1 MALFL
6 EYSDKVK
13 NKKYPIT
20 KPVRQHASA
29 LYNALEKLVPKNNL
43 KGLKDLA
50 TLKKYNIKGANS
62 KNNGE
67 DTNIKYI
74 TTDDA
79 IKRLQRKGYGVG
91 DAFIQN
97 FLKKCVDKSTS
108 QEKVSPVEPP
118 KPTTNAVKPKNVEPT
133 KILRAENRVIK
144 ESFDDDG
151 NPYYDYVNDY
161 DERYVFNEFMSNPNG
176 KQSWT
181 PLINPDMYA
190 KALREF
196 TQYGKLVKFPA
207 KYVYQWMGIILKNTA
222 ILRANTNIAGHSS
235 YFPYDDYA
243 DFLESYF
250 SDRET
255 YVDSNRT
262 KIEITPEEAMRM
274 CNGEHIFISEAVDK
288 YGQTYFPWVSQ
299 DDADRMAAQQ
309 DFERSR
315 AKFNE
320 MYGDIMEYIE
330 QFNREEKNQRIEID
344 NNSGKIFWVANE
356 FDVLYHI
363 GFDDWMIMPDGTDA
377 FTDFGME
384 PLERVLSEY
393 SEELPPEKVL
403 VLVNRALDVYHM
415 RGDLSSIFVVGGS
428 KALSRIAEEIE
439 FSKGKKIYLSE
450 QSIKKLYEYYTQLNL
465 PFNDTSGKGYDDKL
479 NYEHFV
485 DWLEYYGK
493 YGQLEGSGIKED
505 DIQATFVD
513 NNIASAFKY
522 FFHNESEDGYF
533 IEDIGEALRN
543 LYYTASVDEDYLRLY
558 FAFDEE
564 MYENPLED
572 IGEYIEDIGLNIE
585 DIDDVES
592 ILTDEGIEKL
602 RDLLEAEFKNRI
614 IDNGI
619 PYSLE
624 INDRGLIYIEREI
637 TMPNAM
643 SPNIPRDEKNYFEYL
658 MNNNFNGVGQCWTF
672 MKGKGEAYCGVGYGG
687 DTDYILLQGW
697 VDPRSINWQETLM
710 RNSWSMNEE
719 HEIFINSGYLVEI
732 DKITLNRN
740 YNNNY
745 GKNILPKPILI
756 QT

>member
-13 NKKYPIT
+13 NRKYPIT

-29 LYNALEKLVPKNNL
+29 LYNALEKIVPKNNL

-50 TLKKYNIKGANS
+50 TLKKYNVKGANS
-62 KNNGE
+62 DKNGE

-108 QEKVSPVEPP
+108 QEEVSPVEPP
-118 KPTTNAVKPKNVEPT
+118 KPTSNEVKPPQVKT
-133 KILRAENRVIK
+133 KTINGSNGTVTYT
-144 ESFDDDG
+144 ES
-151 NPYYDYVNDY
+151 
-161 DERYVFNEFMSNPNG
+161 
-176 KQSWT
+176 K
-181 PLINPDMYA
+181 
-190 KALREF
+190 
-196 TQYGKLVKFPA
+196 
-207 KYVYQWMGIILKNTA
+207 
-222 ILRANTNIAGHSS
+222 
-235 YFPYDDYA
+235 
-243 DFLESYF
+243 
-250 SDRET
+250 
-255 YVDSNRT
+255 
-262 KIEITPEEAMRM
+262 
-274 CNGEHIFISEAVDK
+274 
-288 YGQTYFPWVSQ
+288 
-299 DDADRMAAQQ
+299 
-309 DFERSR
+309 
-315 AKFNE
+315 
-320 MYGDIMEYIE
+320 
-330 QFNREEKNQRIEID
+330 
-344 NNSGKIFWVANE
+344 
-356 FDVLYHI
+356 
-363 GFDDWMIMPDGTDA
+363 
-377 FTDFGME
+377 
-384 PLERVLSEY
+384 
-393 SEELPPEKVL
+393 
-403 VLVNRALDVYHM
+403 
-415 RGDLSSIFVVGGS
+415 
-428 KALSRIAEEIE
+428 
-439 FSKGKKIYLSE
+439 KGKKIYLSE
-450 QSIKKLYEYYTQLNL
+450 QTLKKLCEYYTQLKL

-493 YGQLEGSGIKED
+493 YGQLEDSGIKED

-513 NNIASAFKY
+513 NNITSAFKY

-533 IEDIGEALRN
+533 IEDIEEALRN
-543 LYYTASVDEDYLRLY
+543 LYYTASMDEDYLRLY
-558 FAFDEE
+558 FVFDEE
-564 MYENPLED
+564 MYENPPED
-572 IGEYIEDIGLNIE
+572 VGEYIEDIGLNIE

-602 RDLLEAEFKNRI
+602 REIMLSEFTDRI
-614 IDNGI
+614 YENGI

-658 MNNNFNGVGQCWTF
+658 MGNNFNGVGECWTF
-672 MKGKGEAYCGVGYGG
+672 IKGKGEAYCGVGYGG
-687 DTDYILLQGW
+687 GTDYILLQGW

-710 RNSWSMNEE
+710 RNAWSMNEE

-732 DKITLNRN
+732 DKITLNRTSN
-740 YNNNY
+740 SNY

>member
-13 NKKYPIT
+13 NRKYPIT

-50 TLKKYNIKGANS
+50 TLKKYNVKSANS
-62 KNNGE
+62 DKNGE

-97 FLKKCVDKSTS
+97 FLKRCVDKSTS
-108 QEKVSPVEPP
+108 QEEVSPVEPP
-118 KPTTNAVKPKNVEPT
+118 KPTSNAVKAPEIEKPT
-133 KILRAENRVIK
+133 TIDKPGGTITVAENKLINENEIYYEYMEDYGAYYVLS
-144 ESFDDDG
+144 EFFN
-151 NPYYDYVNDY
+151 NPQ
-161 DERYVFNEFMSNPNG
+161 G
-176 KQSWT
+176 KQNWGV
-181 PLINPDMYA
+181 LINPDMYV

-196 TQYGKLVKFPA
+196 TQYGKLVKFPS
-207 KYVYQWMGIILKNTA
+207 KYVYQWMGIIMRNTA
-222 ILRANTNIAGHSS
+222 TLEANTDLAGHSMN
-235 YFPYDDYA
+235 FPFEEVHDFAEREGVELSDDYGECA
-243 DFLESYF
+243 DWL
-250 SDRET
+250 
-255 YVDSNRT
+255 
-262 KIEITPEEAMRM
+262 
-274 CNGEHIFISEAVDK
+274 
-288 YGQTYFPWVSQ
+288 
-299 DDADRMAAQQ
+299 
-309 DFERSR
+309 
-315 AKFNE
+315 
-320 MYGDIMEYIE
+320 
-330 QFNREEKNQRIEID
+330 EEK
-344 NNSGKIFWVANE
+344 G
-356 FDVLYHI
+356 LY
-363 GFDDWMIMPDGTDA
+363 DWMQMPDGSDA
-377 FTDFGME
+377 WSDFGIE
-384 PLERVLSEY
+384 PLWKIIEEY

-403 VLVNRALDVYHM
+403 VLINRALDVAHC
-415 RGDLSSIFVVGGS
+415 RGDLSSIFIQGGRNTLS
-428 KALSRIAEEIE
+428 KISEEIKR
-439 FSKGKKIYLSE
+439 SGKKIYLSE
-450 QSIKKLYEYYTQLNL
+450 QALKKLYEYYTQLNL
-465 PFNDTSGKGYDDKL
+465 PFNDTTGKGYDDKL

-493 YGQLEGSGIKED
+493 YGQLEDSGIKED

-522 FFHNESEDGYF
+522 FFHDESEDGYF

-564 MYENPLED
+564 MYENPPED
-572 IGEYIEDIGLNIE
+572 IGEYIEDIGFNIE

-602 RDLLEAEFKNRI
+602 RDLLEVEFKNRI
-614 IDNGI
+614 IDNGV
-619 PYSLE
+619 PYCFE
-624 INDRGLIYIEREI
+624 VNDRGLIYIEREI
-637 TMPNAM
+637 TIPNAM

-658 MNNNFNGVGQCWTF
+658 MGNNFNGVGQCWTF

-687 DTDYILLQGW
+687 GTDYILLQGW

-710 RNSWSMNEE
+710 RNAWSMNEE
-719 HEIFINSGYLVEI
+719 HEIFINPGYLVEI
-732 DKITLNRN
+732 DKITLNRTSN
-740 YNNNY
+740 SNY
-745 GKNILPKPILI
+745 GKNILSKPILI

>member
-13 NKKYPIT
+13 NRKYPIT

-29 LYNALEKLVPKNNL
+29 LYNALEKIVPKNNL

-108 QEKVSPVEPP
+108 QEKVSPVDPP
-118 KPTTNAVKPKNVEPT
+118 KPTSNEVKPPQVKT
-133 KILRAENRVIK
+133 KTINGSNGTVTYTENRVIK

-151 NPYYDYVNDY
+151 NPYYDYVNEY
-161 DERYVFNEFMSNPNG
+161 DENYVFNEFMSNPNG

-196 TQYGKLVKFPA
+196 TQYGKLVKFPT

-235 YFPYDDYA
+235 YFPYDEYA

-255 YVDSNRT
+255 YVDSNKT
-262 KIEITPEEAMRM
+262 KIEITPDEVVRM
-274 CNGEHIFISEAVDK
+274 CDGEHIFIDEAVDK

-299 DDADRMAAQQ
+299 DDADRMTAQQ
-309 DFERSR
+309 DLERSR

-320 MYGDIMEYIE
+320 MYGDIMGYIE
-330 QFNREEKNQRIEID
+330 QFNKEQKNQRIEID

-393 SEELPPEKVL
+393 NEELPPEKVL
-403 VLVNRALDVYHM
+403 VLVNRALDVYHQ
-415 RGDLSSIFVVGGS
+415 RGDMSSIFIQGGS
-428 KALSRIAEEIE
+428 RALSAISEEIKRN
-439 FSKGKKIYLSE
+439 SKKIYINENQL
-450 QSIKKLYEYYTQLNL
+450 IKLR
-465 PFNDTSGKGYDDKL
+465 
-479 NYEHFV
+479 
-485 DWLEYYGK
+485 YGK
-493 YGQLEGSGIKED
+493 HS
-505 DIQATFVD
+505 
-513 NNIASAFKY
+513 
-522 FFHNESEDGYF
+522 
-533 IEDIGEALRN
+533 R
-543 LYYTASVDEDYLRLY
+543 
-558 FAFDEE
+558 
-564 MYENPLED
+564 
-572 IGEYIEDIGLNIE
+572 
-585 DIDDVES
+585 
-592 ILTDEGIEKL
+592 
-602 RDLLEAEFKNRI
+602 
-614 IDNGI
+614 
-619 PYSLE
+619 
-624 INDRGLIYIEREI
+624 
-637 TMPNAM
+637 
-643 SPNIPRDEKNYFEYL
+643 
-658 MNNNFNGVGQCWTF
+658 
-672 MKGKGEAYCGVGYGG
+672 
-687 DTDYILLQGW
+687 
-697 VDPRSINWQETLM
+697 
-710 RNSWSMNEE
+710 
-719 HEIFINSGYLVEI
+719 
-732 DKITLNRN
+732 
-740 YNNNY
+740 
-745 GKNILPKPILI
+745 
-756 QT
+756 